1 MRFGTEI
8 SSLKIKP
15 SDRQGYELFLNRF
28 SLYSELVMQNLG
40 GYPGFQVGHE
50 TNKLRHV
57 DCIVFIVIKNQN
69 IENLE
74 HLVPS
79 GMI

>member
-1 MRFGTEI
+1 M
-8 SSLKIKP
+8 P

-57 DCIVFIVIKNQN
+57 DCTVLIAKKNQN
-69 IENLE
+69 IERLE
-74 HLVPS
+74 YLVTS